1 MTNYPV
7 DEVVPHSGTM
17 SLLDNIVDSG
27 DDWLIAEVLIKPDT
41 LFINDKGVPAWVG
54 IEYMAQSIGAYAGTM
69 AKSHQQNVKLG
80 FLLGTRKYT
89 SSVSNFPLGSRLL
102 IKVEKEL
109 QSDDGLGV
117 FNCSITAENILVS
130 ARLNVFQPRDSDE
143 FFAEEGL
150 KHE

>member
-41 LFINDKGVPAWVG
+41 LFVSDKGVPAWIG
-54 IEYMAQSIGAYAGTM
+54 IEYMAQSIGAFAGTM
-69 AKSHQQNVKLG
+69 AKNHQQSIKLG
-80 FLLGTRKYT
+80 FLLGTRKYI

-117 FNCSITAENILVS
+117 FNCSINAEDILVS
-130 ARLNVFQPRDSDE
+130 ARLNVFQPRDADE

-150 KHE
+150 KNE